1 MKPIGIDLPIRRGD
15 SGFFQQTFTT
25 QNAIKSNIKNF
36 LLTNFGERPLN
47 PTFGNNLS
55 RFVFEQDDEITKTK
69 IRETILEAVASNF
82 PSVRV
87 ERFTFE
93 NELNDNRIS
102 ISMSFSLVS
111 YPNLL
116 DRITL
121 DIKTGN

>member
-1 MKPIGIDLPIRRGD
+1 MKPIGINLPIRRGD
-15 SGFFQQTFTT
+15 NGFFQQTFTT
-25 QNAIKSNIKNF
+25 QNAIKANIKNF

-47 PTFGNNLS
+47 PTFGNNLG
-55 RFVFEQDDEITKTK
+55 RFVFEQDDEITQLK
-69 IRETILEAVASNF
+69 IRETILEAISSNF

-87 ERFTFE
+87 ERFEFE

-102 ISMSFSLVS
+102 ISMSFSLAS

>member
-1 MKPIGIDLPIRRGD
+1 MKPIGIDLPIRRGNQ
-15 SGFFQQTFTT
+15 GFFQQTFTT
-25 QNAIKSNIKNF
+25 QSAIKANIKNF

-55 RFVFEQDDEITKTK
+55 RFVFEQDDEVTKLK
-69 IRETILEAVASNF
+69 IRETILEALATNF

-93 NELNDNRIS
+93 NEVDDNRIA
-102 ISMSFSLVS
+102 ISMTFSLVS

-116 DRITL
+116 DRISL